1 MKAWLVKAKTQL
13 AAKFGR
19 IVTLLGFALSAVE
32 GFDVSIIKDPLE
44 NLIGHIWSL
53 RITAGLF
60 LLSWA
65 RHQWV
70 ARQHPTPKPAS
81 DGK

>member
-1 MKAWLVKAKTQL
+1 MKEQLVSVWDWIK
-13 AAKFGR
+13 AKFGR
-19 IVTLLGFALSAVE
+19 IVTGLGFALSAVE
-32 GFDVSIIKDPLE
+32 GFDVSMIKDPLE
-44 NLIGHIWSL
+44 NLIGHIWAL

-70 ARQHPTPKPAS
+70 ARQHPTPPAS